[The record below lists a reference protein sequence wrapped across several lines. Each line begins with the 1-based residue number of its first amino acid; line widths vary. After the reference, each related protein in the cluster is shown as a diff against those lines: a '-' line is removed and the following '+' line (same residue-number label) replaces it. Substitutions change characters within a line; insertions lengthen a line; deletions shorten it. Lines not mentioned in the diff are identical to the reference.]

1 MSDAIDRLEIEV
13 SGGDTKKVEDGLNA
27 LAKSLGALQRATT
40 QLGKALDGADFDQF
54 GSGVR
59 KLSKALQPLS
69 NSNRALGRSYGVL
82 GTGISRTTVRFGL
95 LYAGLRRLASR
106 MGDWLNKSNE
116 YVENLHLF
124 RLTMEGATESAL
136 EFA

>member
-54 GSGVR
+54 GSGVK
-59 KLSKALQPLS
+59 KLAKALQPLS
-69 NSNRALGRSYGVL
+69 GFKSQAGGVKL
-82 GTGISRTTVRFGL
+82 AEGL
-95 LYAGLRRLASR
+95 
-106 MGDWLNKSNE
+106 
-116 YVENLHLF
+116 H
-124 RLTMEGATESAL
+124 
-136 EFA
+136 